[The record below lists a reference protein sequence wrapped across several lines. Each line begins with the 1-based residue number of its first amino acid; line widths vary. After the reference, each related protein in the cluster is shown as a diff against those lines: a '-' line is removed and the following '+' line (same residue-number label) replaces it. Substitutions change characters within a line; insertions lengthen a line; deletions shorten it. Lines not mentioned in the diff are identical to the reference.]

1 VLLVNKQEKGSIFQL
16 KSDFYYCAAGILRV
30 SPGVNGEVWAKGE

>member
-1 VLLVNKQEKGSIFQL
+1 MTVNRQEKESIFQF

-30 SPGVNGEVWAKGE
+30 SQGVHGEVWAKGE